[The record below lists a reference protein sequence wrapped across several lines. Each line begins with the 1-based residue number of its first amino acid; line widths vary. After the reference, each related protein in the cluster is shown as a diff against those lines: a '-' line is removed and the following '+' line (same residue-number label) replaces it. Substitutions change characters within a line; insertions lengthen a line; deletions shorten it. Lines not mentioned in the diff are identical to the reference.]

1 MYFFFVFVSM
11 LLEIFIFPIV
21 IGGHQ
26 NLTFA
31 SSKRARNNSEIIRTC
46 AL

>member
-1 MYFFFVFVSM
+1 MYFFFISM
-11 LLEIFIFPIV
+11 LLEIFIFSIV

-26 NLTFA
+26 NFTFA
-31 SSKRARNNSEIIRTC
+31 SSKRARNNSEFIRTG

>member
-1 MYFFFVFVSM
+1 MHFFFVGM

-21 IGGHQ
+21 SGGHQ

-31 SSKRARNNSEIIRTC
+31 SSKRARNNSEIVRTG